1 MRVQLSS
8 LSFMANRKTQFVHFL
23 CLPIINMILFLFIHR
38 QFTGGDVLN
47 PVVAVTSVAV
57 AAITISLSSVS
68 QLLTHDSMRGVDKI
82 MVINRPY
89 SPRYWGNKIL
99 TAMVVS
105 WGLMAINLGLLAIVG
120 VDWVVISRIVLA
132 SPALLVTGVLLGM
145 LGFFLAWRE
154 SNPYFYTNLLSAAT
168 PIIYGV
174 IVSVSE
180 YPPVFKVFSQIFP
193 FYNVRDYLQTGQWEH
208 LAIEGIKLVVLIII
222 TGIVYQLKHKKVVD
236 KKGLLF

>member
-154 SNPYFYTNLLSAAT
+154 SNPYFYT
-168 PIIYGV
+168 
-174 IVSVSE
+174 
-180 YPPVFKVFSQIFP
+180 
-193 FYNVRDYLQTGQWEH
+193 R
-208 LAIEGIKLVVLIII
+208 
-222 TGIVYQLKHKKVVD
+222 
-236 KKGLLF
+236 

>member
-1 MRVQLSS
+1 
-8 LSFMANRKTQFVHFL
+8 MANRKTQFVHFL

-105 WGLMAINLGLLAIVG
+105 WGLMAINLGLLAVVG
-120 VDWVVISRIVLA
+120 VDWVVISRIVLT

-154 SNPYFYTNLLSAAT
+154 SNPYFYTNLISAAI
-168 PIIYGV
+168 PIMYGV

-208 LAIEGIKLVVLIII
+208 LAIEGIKLVVLIIV
-222 TGIVYQLKHKKVVD
+222 TGLVYRLKHKKVVD

>member
-68 QLLTHDSMRGVDKI
+68 QLLTHA
-82 MVINRPY
+82 Y

-193 FYNVRDYLQTGQWEH
+193 FYECISNFFGGKGVS
-208 LAIEGIKLVVLIII
+208 LVVG
-222 TGIVYQLKHKKVVD
+222 TRG
-236 KKGLLF
+236 